1 GDDAVDDVLTREL
14 AKVAERRPPVVV
26 HQNVRLR
33 AGAEQ
38 CRLACGRGDVA
49 DRRGDLGAGRL
60 AQFRGGG
67 IERFA
72 VPPVD
77 APLAARLR
85 EREGTGA
92 AESAA
97 RGTDDR
103 LAAGNSEIHG

>member
-1 GDDAVDDVLTREL
+1 MSGSGQAPR
-14 AKVAERRPPVVV
+14 
-26 HQNVRLR
+26 
-33 AGAEQ
+33 
-38 CRLACGRGDVA
+38 RLACGRGEVA
-49 DRRGDLGAGRL
+49 DRRGHLGAGRL
-60 AQFRGGG
+60 PQFSGGG

-77 APLAARLR
+77 DHVAARLR